1 MTEKNITALKNL
13 SALVDFGKQINSNL
27 DLNFTIDNLL
37 FTLFGKLMINKGAA
51 LLTDEND
58 KLYLARAKGIKISDD
73 KLKNLLPREGYE
85 LKRFSDATGL
95 KHSFELS
102 SEDKTIG
109 FILLGDKLTNEEY
122 TKGDFDFVKTI
133 ANIASAAINN
143 AKALKRLS
151 ETNRELDS
159 KINQLNSLFDL
170 AKEFTGLFD
179 SKLIGRTFIYTL
191 LGQFMAS
198 RYAIISCGNGLQI
211 IDSNFDVS
219 EIEKFC
225 RLIGKIKITRP
236 RKKQELIREGFDI
249 ANTEIELIVPMQIK
263 NETKGLVLL
272 GKAYQGREYSKSDVE
287 FIYSAASLAVISLE
301 NSRLFEEFLQKQK
314 IEKDLEVA
322 RTIQQNL
329 LPSKFPKFNN
339 FEIEAA
345 NIPAR
350 QVGGDYFDILKLD
363 EDRTL
368 IVIADVSGKGMQ
380 AALLMAN
387 IQAFIKTLSKL
398 DYPPDKAT
406 NMLNNLVSENTTN
419 GSFITMFWGILN
431 DKTLEFEFVNA
442 GHNPP
447 LLLRY
452 GEIKKLKRG
461 GLILGVMETLIPY
474 ESEKIQLQPDDI
486 LFLFTDG
493 ISEAMDKNYTEFG
506 EDKIEEIISQSAH
519 LSPGEIKEKILDE
532 LARFTDGAIQSDD
545 ITMLVVKVLNHK
557 CEVDF

>member
-1 MTEKNITALKNL
+1 MTHKNITAVKNL

-37 FTLFGKLMINKGAA
+37 FTLFGKLLINKGAV
-51 LLTDEND
+51 LLRNE
-58 KLYLARAKGIKISDD
+58 KGELYPVRAKGVEISDEKID
-73 KLKNLLPREGYE
+73 VKIFADYSEHDEFLT
-85 LKRFSDATGL
+85 SIGL
-95 KHSFELS
+95 KHIFPLK
-102 SEDKTIG
+102 SEEKIFG
-109 FILLGDKLTNEEY
+109 YLLLGNKLTKEKY
-122 TKGDFDFVKTI
+122 TEGDFDFIETV
-133 ANIASAAINN
+133 ANIASTAIRN
-143 AKALKRLS
+143 AEILKSLS
-151 ETNRELDS
+151 ETNRELDA

-179 SKLIGRTFIYTL
+179 AKLIGRTFIYTL

-198 RYAIISCGNGLQI
+198 KYAIISCVGGLKI
-211 IDSNFDVS
+211 VDSNIAQPQV
-219 EIEKFC
+219 EKFC
-225 RLIGKIKITRP
+225 KSIGDEKILRP
-236 RKKQELIREGFDI
+236 KKKKELLDEGFDLDGSD
-249 ANTEIELIVPMQIK
+249 IELVVPMQIN
-263 NETKGLVLL
+263 NEPKGLVLL
-272 GKAYQGREYSKSDVE
+272 GRAFQGREYSKSDVE

-329 LPSKFPKFNN
+329 LPSHFPKFNN
-339 FEIEAA
+339 FDVEAV

-363 EDRTL
+363 EERTL

-398 DYPPDKAT
+398 DYPLDKAT
-406 NMLNNLVSENTTN
+406 DMLNDLVSENTTN

-431 DKTLEFEFVNA
+431 DRTLELEFVNA

-447 LLLRY
+447 LLLRF
-452 GEIKKLKRG
+452 GKIVKLKTG
-461 GLILGVMETLIPY
+461 GLILGVMETVIPY
-474 ESEKIQLQPDDI
+474 QSEKVQLQPDDI

-493 ISEAMDKNYTEFG
+493 ISEAMNKEYKEFG
-506 EDKIEEIISQSAH
+506 EENI
-519 LSPGEIKEKILDE
+519 EKILLE
-532 LARFTDGAIQSDD
+532 NASSSSEIKKKVLNEIETFTSGALQSDD
-545 ITMLVVKVLNHK
+545 ITMLVVKVKNHLR
-557 CEVDF
+557 EVDF

>member
-37 FTLFGKLMINKGAA
+37 FTLFGKLLINKGAA
-51 LLTDEND
+51 LLTDENT
-58 KLYLARAKGIKISDD
+58 KLYLARSKGIKMPDD
-73 KLKNLLPREGYE
+73 KIKELLPREGYE
-85 LKRFSDATGL
+85 LKKFSDATGL

-225 RLIGKIKITRP
+225 RLIGEIKITRP
-236 RKKQELIREGFDI
+236 KRKQELIHEGFDI

-272 GKAYQGREYSKSDVE
+272 GKAYQGKEYSKSDVE

-329 LPSKFPKFNN
+329 LPSKFPEFNN

-493 ISEAMDKNYTEFG
+493 ISEAMDKDYAEFG
-506 EDKIEEIISQSAH
+506 EDKIEEIISQSAD
-519 LSPGEIKEKILDE
+519 LTPEEIKGKILDE

-545 ITMLVVKVLNHK
+545 ITMLVVKVLNHN